1 MRRSTAAIVS
11 SPICQTR
18 GHLSIAHEVCDIPAC
33 VKSAA
38 LLEQGENSLWS
49 AARAKRA
56 PLGSL
61 KAQKKRGDKLK
72 LEFIN
77 GLVVVQSIAVLI
89 AWCA

>member
-33 VKSAA
+33 VKSA

-77 GLVVVQSIAVLI
+77 GLVVHSIAVLI